1 MKGAVRF
8 SLFWTILA
16 LLFFAGSFF
25 LVPPGELTMISPAG
39 YPLFISALCLGFSVL
54 VLVKT
59 RREGRKGQAAG
70 GAGSEPEEQTA
81 GGHGSE
87 PESQAAGGHGREPEA
102 GPGKQVFDPV
112 VVRLMI
118 LLVLYVAAIPV
129 VHYTAATLMFLLA
142 ALCYLRKGRWKNALM
157 ISYISTFMILLVFK
171 YLFSVI
177 LP

>member
-16 LLFFAGSFF
+16 LVFFAGSFF
-25 LVPPGELTMISPAG
+25 LVPPGELTMTSPAG

-59 RREGRKGQAAG
+59 LREGRKGQAAG
-70 GAGSEPEEQTA
+70 GP
-81 GGHGSE
+81 GSE

-129 VHYTAATLMFLLA
+129 VHYTVATLMFLLA

>member
-16 LLFFAGSFF
+16 LVFFAGSFF
-25 LVPPGELTMISPAG
+25 LVPPGELTMTSPAG

-59 RREGRKGQAAG
+59 LREGRKGQA
-70 GAGSEPEEQTA
+70 A